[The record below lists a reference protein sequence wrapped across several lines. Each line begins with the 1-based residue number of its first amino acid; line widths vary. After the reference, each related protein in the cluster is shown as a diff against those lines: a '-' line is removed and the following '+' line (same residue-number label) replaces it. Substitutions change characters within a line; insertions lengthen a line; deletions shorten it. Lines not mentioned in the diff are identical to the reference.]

1 MTGPSSTLEGVPT
14 SADSG
19 DRWAHWRLED
29 RLGNSCSGRR
39 SQFQWLTARLL
50 VGAIISVRLKED
62 EQTEL
67 RQRLARVSGKGGG
80 DLANA

>member
-1 MTGPSSTLEGVPT
+1 MACRPQLTAVIVGVPGLSGTLEG
-14 SADSG
+14 
-19 DRWAHWRLED
+19 
-29 RLGNSCSGRR
+29 CSGRG

-62 EQTEL
+62 QQTEL
-67 RQRLARVSGKGGG
+67 RRRLARVSGKGGG